1 MERLEQAE
9 RADQRDTENPGD
21 LDDDFLFWTF
31 STELSS
37 GYPALNF
44 VWKQNVD

>member
-9 RADQRDTENPGD
+9 RADQRDTDNSGD
-21 LDDDFLFWTF
+21 LDDDFLFWTLF
-31 STELSS
+31 F

-44 VWKQNVD
+44 VNCSSWKQNVD